1 MRLQRL
7 LAITIMLINRRK
19 VTAPELADHFDISIR
34 TVYRDIEAIQAA
46 GIPVVSYQG
55 YEGGF
60 CIMDNYRIS
69 RQLLTFE
76 DICSILG
83 KLKGINTTLAD
94 RELDEVIEKIEC
106 LIPEEKESEFKNRSE
121 QIVFDI
127 APWAGNDRM
136 QCQLKE
142 LHQAIN
148 EQRSI
153 IFEYTSMKL
162 VETRRRVEP
171 MTLVFKAHSWYLF
184 GYCLERSDYRIFKL
198 TRMRTI
204 AVTDDR
210 FIRREKSYREIMD
223 GTMQMGE
230 NMVECTF
237 LFAANTQVM
246 AEDYFPP
253 EQMRHRDDGTI
264 EVKTVLPKDEWVY
277 SWLLSFGS
285 QVEVLEPNFIRDELV
300 KRIEAIQS
308 VYFEKY

>member
-19 VTAPELADHFDISIR
+19 VTAPELADYFAISIR

-76 DICSILG
+76 DICSILS
-83 KLKGINTTLAD
+83 KLKGINNTLAD
-94 RELDEVIEKIEC
+94 RALDEVIEKIEC
-106 LIPEEKESEFKNRSE
+106 LIPEEKESEFKSRSE

-127 APWAGNDRM
+127 APWAGSDRM

-142 LHQAIN
+142 LHRAIN
-148 EQRSI
+148 EQRI
-153 IFEYTSMKL
+153 TTFDYTSMKF

-171 MTLVFKAHSWYLF
+171 MTLVFKAYSWYLF
-184 GYCLERSDYRIFKL
+184 GYCYERADYRIFKL

-204 AVTDDR
+204 TVTEDH
-210 FIRREKSYREIMD
+210 FIRREKSYREVMD
-223 GTMQMGE
+223 GDVMAGE
-230 NMVECTF
+230 NPIECMF
-237 LFAANTQVM
+237 LFAANMRVM
-246 AEDYFPP
+246 VEDGFPP
-253 EQMRHRDDGTI
+253 EQIQIENDGSI
-264 EVKTVLPKDEWVY
+264 KVKTVLPKDDWVY
-277 SWLLSFGS
+277 SWLLSFGN
-285 QVEVLEPNFIRDELV
+285 QVEVVAPEYMRKELI

-308 VYFEKY
+308 VYR